1 MRTDS
6 PTIARQTPQRSAGG
20 AADAGLLA
28 EITAG
33 LATGD
38 DLHALLDRFL
48 RPIVDVAGAQAG
60 AVRVLGDDGLRM
72 QLVSGFGLPQGVLDA
87 ERSVEHDC
95 GVCGRAALDRRPA
108 WADDLQR
115 CSRRSHGEYFGD
127 GCKRVLA
134 VPLQHRG
141 KVLGVYNLF
150 YDTDREPGDG
160 VLALLRSVGELLGL
174 ALDNARLERENLHAT
189 VMNERRMMAAEV
201 HDSVAQALTF
211 AKLRLPLLHDAMLAH
226 DDARALAFYGDIRRA
241 MGEAHT
247 SLREILAEFRTR
259 IDPQGLLHALR
270 AATEGFEAR
279 TGIALELVDRVGMLW
294 LTPERQ
300 AHAFHVAQ
308 EALANVVRHSMA
320 HHVRLSIEL
329 SDGTVHIRVEDD
341 GVGVSPPA
349 DDGDDSGAHFG
360 LDIMRARARRL
371 GGELEIRTAVAQ
383 GTQVHLSFPTEP
395 ATSGQELA

>member
-6 PTIARQTPQRSAGG
+6 PTIARQTPAGTVG
-20 AADAGLLA
+20 GVADAGLLA

-48 RPIVDVAGAQAG
+48 RPIVQVAGAQAG
-60 AVRVLGDDGLRM
+60 AVRVLCDDGLRM

-87 ERSVEHDC
+87 ERCVEHDC
-95 GVCGRAALDRRPA
+95 GVCGRAALDCSPA
-108 WADDLQR
+108 WADDLR
-115 CSRRSHGEYFGD
+115 PCSRRNRGAYFGS
-127 GCKRVLA
+127 GCTRVLA

-150 YDTDREPGDG
+150 YAAGSEPGEG

-174 ALDNARLERENLHAT
+174 AMVNARLERENLHAA
-189 VMNERRMMAAEV
+189 VMDERRMMAAEV

-211 AKLRLPLLHDAMLAH
+211 AKMRLPLLHDAMLAH
-226 DDARALAFYGDIRRA
+226 DDMRALAFYGDIRRA

-259 IDPQGLLHALR
+259 IDPEGLLHALR
-270 AATEGFEAR
+270 AATDGFEAR
-279 TGIALELVDRVGMLW
+279 TGIAFELVDRVGMLW

-320 HHVRLSIEL
+320 HHVCLSIEL
-329 SDGTVHIRVEDD
+329 SDGTVHILIEDD
-341 GVGVSPPA
+341 GVGVSQPA
-349 DDGDDSGAHFG
+349 AEDDSGAHFG

-371 GGELEIRTAVAQ
+371 GGEIEIRSVAAQ
-383 GTQVHLSFPTEP
+383 GTRVHLRFPAEP
-395 ATSGQELA
+395 GAPGQESS